1 MTNLRTWQQAVDYT
15 FKTRDTW
22 RHGPGSKTSA
32 INCNHFTRLRGGSFP
47 IEKINQPIITQTSI
61 ELEDEG
67 KSDGTINRVISA
79 VSTVLHHCAFDELI
93 DAPPKFRRRK
103 ESEGRSIFFTK
114 QEVEQMYDSALTVF
128 HREDIADATLI
139 AAYSGARQGELLKLK
154 RRDIDFGLNTIHIGG
169 LPDFKT
175 KAANYRSVP
184 IHDRVHDV
192 LQRRCNELATN
203 DYVFSNDW
211 NNKDQLLRVF
221 RKLTRF
227 INKEDHYVFHCL
239 RHSFGTWCCEAG
251 VPIRTV
257 MDLMGHRRI
266 ETTLRYAKT
275 TDKARTEAIAAI

>member
-22 RHGPGSKTSA
+22 RHGPGAKTSA

-128 HREDIADATLI
+128 HREDIADATHSSLHI
-139 AAYSGARQGELLKLK
+139 AAQDRASYLNSNVEISTSG
-154 RRDIDFGLNTIHIGG
+154 
-169 LPDFKT
+169 
-175 KAANYRSVP
+175 
-184 IHDRVHDV
+184 
-192 LQRRCNELATN
+192 
-203 DYVFSNDW
+203 
-211 NNKDQLLRVF
+211 
-221 RKLTRF
+221 
-227 INKEDHYVFHCL
+227 
-239 RHSFGTWCCEAG
+239 
-251 VPIRTV
+251 
-257 MDLMGHRRI
+257 
-266 ETTLRYAKT
+266 
-275 TDKARTEAIAAI
+275 